1 MAASPPSIGQ
11 AIYQWALYVVIFCV
25 AGGLAAGVTALLYE
39 AIIQEPY
46 ARELYAV
53 IFGVA
58 GYIAYRRALA
68 VVEPERIA

>member
-1 MAASPPSIGQ
+1 MAATSPSIGQ
-11 AIYQWALYVVIFCV
+11 AIGHWMIYVVVFCV
-25 AGGLAAGVTALLYE
+25 AGGLAAGVPALLYE

-46 ARELYAV
+46 AEELYAV

-68 VVEPERIA
+68 IVEPGRVA